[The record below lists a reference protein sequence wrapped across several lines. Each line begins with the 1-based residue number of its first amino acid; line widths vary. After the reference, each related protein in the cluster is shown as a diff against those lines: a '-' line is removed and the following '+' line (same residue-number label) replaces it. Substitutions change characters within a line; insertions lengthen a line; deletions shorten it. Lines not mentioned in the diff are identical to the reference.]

1 MKISLRRYA
10 DIFLKYLRPQRK
22 KAALLF
28 ALLLS
33 GIGLQLLN
41 PQILRHF
48 INTVQTGAGDGT
60 ELVFTAL
67 LFLAAALG
75 TQVLSTLATYVG
87 ADVGWRAT
95 NMLRQDMAEH
105 ALRLDMGYHNERTP
119 GEMIERIDGDI
130 TALSN
135 FFSQFVVKVLGSAL
149 LLVGALVML
158 FREDTIVGA
167 ALTAFTICAALIL
180 NSLRDYAVQASAQER
195 QASADL
201 YGFLE
206 ERLAGIDDIRANGG
220 GSYTMRRFHR
230 VMGEVAKTGKNAW
243 LKRSIMWVAVMG
255 LFAIGDTIA
264 LGLGIWLFQG
274 GTILIGTVYLIF
286 QYTDLLRTPIE
297 NITHQMQDLQK
308 AGAAVG
314 RVEQMMRETTSMK
327 DGHLPLHH
335 NGAMEVRFHNVT
347 FAYGQRPV
355 LKEVAFTLK
364 PGTVVGLLGRTGS
377 GKSTMTRLLFRLYD
391 PTSGAVLI
399 DGNDLRDIRFSSLR
413 RGIGMVTQDVQLFH
427 ATLRQNLTWFD
438 DSIPDSKIWEVVD
451 LLGLHDW
458 FSRFAEGLDTV
469 LAAGGGGL
477 SAGEAQLLSFAR
489 LFLRDPGLVILD
501 EPSSKLDRATEQ
513 LLEGAMARL
522 TENRTAIIIAHRLS
536 TVARADEIMIL
547 EDGRLREHGQ
557 RALLET
563 DTTSRYYAL
572 LQTGLEKELA

>member
-10 DIFLKYLRPQRK
+10 DIFLKYLRPQWK
-22 KAALLF
+22 KAAALF
-28 ALLLS
+28 LLLLA

-48 INTVQTGAGDGT
+48 INNVQTGGDGT
-60 ELVFTAL
+60 ELVITAL
-67 LFLAAALG
+67 LFLAAAIG
-75 TQVLSTLATYVG
+75 TQGLSMLATYVG

-158 FREDTIVGA
+158 FREDPIVGA
-167 ALTAFTICAALIL
+167 ALTTFAICAALVL
-180 NSLRDYAVQASAQER
+180 NSLRDYAVAASSEER

-220 GSYTMRRFHR
+220 GSYTMRRFHQ
-230 VMGEVAKTGKNAW
+230 VMGGVARTGKNAW
-243 LKRSIMWVAVMG
+243 LKRSVMWVAVMG
-255 LFAIGDTIA
+255 LFAIGDVIA

-274 GTILIGTVYLIF
+274 GTIMIGTVYLIF

-297 NITHQMQDLQK
+297 QITHQMQDLQK

-314 RVEQMMRETTSMK
+314 RVEEMMRERASMK
-327 DGHLPLHH
+327 DGHLPLPH
-335 NGAMEVRFHNVT
+335 NGAMEVRFHNLT

-355 LKEVAFTLK
+355 LKGINFTLK

-377 GKSTMTRLLFRLYD
+377 GKSTLTRLLFRLYD

-399 DGNDLRDIRFSSLR
+399 DGNDLRDVRQRDLR
-413 RGIGMVTQDVQLFH
+413 SGIGMVTQDVQLFH

-438 DSIPDSKIWEVVD
+438 DSIPDSKIWEVAD
-451 LLGLHDW
+451 LLGLRNW
-458 FSRFAEGLDTV
+458 FGRFSDGLDTV
-469 LAAGGGGL
+469 LATGGGGF

-501 EPSSKLDRATEQ
+501 EPSSKMDRATEQ

-522 TENRTAIIIAHRLS
+522 TQNRTAIIIAHRLS

-547 EDGRLREHGQ
+547 EDGHVREHGK
-557 RALLET
+557 RTLLEM
-563 DTTSRYYAL
+563 DTTSRYYQL
-572 LQTGLEKELA
+572 LQTGLEQELA

>member
-1 MKISLRRYA
+1 MKISIRRYA

-22 KAALLF
+22 KAAILF
-28 ALLLS
+28 ALLFS

-48 INTVQTGAGDGT
+48 INTVQTGGGDET
-60 ELVFTAL
+60 ELILTAL

-149 LLVGALVML
+149 LLVGALAML
-158 FREDTIVGA
+158 FREDPIVGA
-167 ALTAFTICAALIL
+167 ALTAFAICAALVL

-220 GSYTMRRFHR
+220 GSYTMRRFHH
-230 VMGEVAKTGKNAW
+230 VMRDVANTGKNAW
-243 LKRSIMWVAVMG
+243 LKRSVMWVAVMG

-264 LGLGIWLFQG
+264 LGLGIHLFHG
-274 GTILIGTVYLIF
+274 GTIMIGTVYLIF

-297 NITHQMQDLQK
+297 QITHQMQDLQK

-314 RVEQMMRETTSMK
+314 RVEQMMRERTSMK
-327 DGHLPLHH
+327 DGHLPLSH

-355 LKEVAFTLK
+355 LKNVSFTLK

-391 PTSGAVLI
+391 PTAGAVLI
-399 DGNDLRDIRFSSLR
+399 DGNDLRDVRFSNLR
-413 RGIGMVTQDVQLFH
+413 GGIGMVTQDVQLFH

-438 DSIPDSKIWEVVD
+438 DSIPDSDIWEVVD
-451 LLGLHDW
+451 LLGLHNW
-458 FSRFAEGLDTV
+458 FSRFTDGLDTV

-547 EDGRLREHGQ
+547 EDGQLREHGQ

-563 DTTSRYYAL
+563 DTESRYYSL